1 MITSAASFTAA
12 STATTTSGTGLG
24 GLGTDAF
31 LQLLVAQLKYQNP
44 MAPTDG
50 AAMLQQ
56 TAQFST
62 VETLKEIA
70 ETNQQL
76 MGFQQVGMAL
86 NLVGSDIEAVGLDG
100 LPVTGTVASVRFTSD
115 GPFLK
120 LANGRE
126 VPMNNVISVSAP
138 TPPPQTPP
146 AEGD

>member
-1 MITSAASFTAA
+1 MISP
-12 STATTTSGTGLG
+12 ATTFAGTGATHTTSGTGLG

-86 NLVGSDIEAVGLDG
+86 NLVGHDIDAVGLDG
-100 LPVTGTVASVRFTSD
+100 LPVKGTVTSVRFTSD
-115 GPFLK
+115 GPFLE
-120 LANGRE
+120 LDNGRE
-126 VPMNNVISVSAP
+126 VPMNNVVSVSAATRP
-138 TPPPQTPP
+138 PETPPT
-146 AEGD
+146 EGG